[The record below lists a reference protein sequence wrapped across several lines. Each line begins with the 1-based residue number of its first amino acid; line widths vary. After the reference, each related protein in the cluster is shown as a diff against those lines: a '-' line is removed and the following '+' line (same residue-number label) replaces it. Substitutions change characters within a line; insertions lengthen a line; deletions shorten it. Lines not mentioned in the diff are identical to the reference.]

1 MDSMVDR
8 VARLLDKQ
16 GIGRFG
22 RSHGDLSHQ
31 ITQSWRPSHRHKEA
45 IGTPPKSTGEFDTFE
60 KQKERERKDLKR
72 RYPNAKLK
80 WSDARKKWLIYG
92 KGKKI

>member
-22 RSHGDLSHQ
+22 SIHGNLVRQ
-31 ITQSWRPSHRHKEA
+31 IHQSWRPSDQHKEA